1 MMANVFDLENRFYHE
16 NGDEDRRNLVVL
28 TTVTQKFKQILY
40 TKYQV
45 EFQRYLKLKHSHH
58 PSTTNETIFCD
69 LRVHNGSHYT
79 ENFSDFSTCLREM
92 KRRCSNY
99 TNVDINSYCTSIKI
113 ATTNTTTFNMQL
125 VFNSEHLNLFDFVTS
140 MLSRD
145 NSSSSLNRGNQQR
158 NYQFDFIVLDFK
170 SILNDTTTFWRP
182 LLILEQNEFDR
193 KLFTMHHTLLENST
207 IDWLPPILWKCE
219 TVCWSVIIASISI
232 VIILIIIL
240 SLFLGV
246 AARNYFLRKRLS
258 KGPNKVVLASS
269 DFVFPIDSRRVD
281 EGIEAMLCCW
291 LQTLGELGPEVSSAV
306 EKPDLLKGSIGSLK
320 NLGLPGIS
328 TTNKSNSTSG
338 SLVKPANNTNMVEFK
353 PRYQGDLVQL
363 KEIINPSG
371 SSIELRTKAMDLLI
385 TAHSLRHE
393 NINPLIGFLSD
404 PNRTALVFEYCSR
417 GSLQDVLIMD
427 EIKLDWSFRLSL
439 LTDLV
444 RGMRYLHSR

>member
-1 MMANVFDLENRFYHE
+1 MNTMIA
-16 NGDEDRRNLVVL
+16 
-28 TTVTQKFKQILY
+28 
-40 TKYQV
+40 
-45 EFQRYLKLKHSHH
+45 
-58 PSTTNETIFCD
+58 STTT
-69 LRVHNGSHYT
+69 
-79 ENFSDFSTCLREM
+79 
-92 KRRCSNY
+92 
-99 TNVDINSYCTSIKI
+99 
-113 ATTNTTTFNMQL
+113 TTTFNKQL

-145 NSSSSLNRGNQQR
+145 NSSLNAGNQEPNFQ
-158 NYQFDFIVLDFK
+158 YDFIVLDFK
-170 SILNDTTTFWRP
+170 SIFNDTNATSWRP
-182 LLILEQNEFDR
+182 LLILEQDELDR
-193 KLFTMHHTLLENST
+193 TLFTMHRALSEDSM
-207 IDWLPPILWKCE
+207 IDWLPPRLWKCE
-219 TVCWSVIIASISI
+219 TVCWSVIISSIF
-232 VIILIIIL
+232 ILIILMIIMSI
-240 SLFLGV
+240 SLGI

-258 KGPNKVVLASS
+258 KGPNKVVLSTS

-291 LQTLGELGPEVSSAV
+291 LQQLQEFGGPEVGGGGAAAAV

-328 TTNKSNSTSG
+328 SATNKSNSTTSG
-338 SLVKPANNTNMVEFK
+338 SLVKPSNNMNMVEFK

-371 SSIELRTKAMDLLI
+371 SSIELKTKAMDLLI

-404 PNRTALVFEYCSR
+404 PNRTALVFENCSR